1 MEFKYSVSKQDYI
14 DFNLN
19 YFNNNAVVQRS
30 IWMMRVATAVIVIIG
45 GSVLMYW
52 LHALTLVSG
61 LVYLALAA
69 VCFFGTPWYMRR
81 KVVKKHRAHP
91 QKRQQQAALRPQDSL
106 TCAMKTSS
114 SRGRTKTAFTAMTQY
129 SVLHPMTG
137 TTSFSSTSFPPSSSP
152 SRRSPPWMT
161 SVPFMN
167 VSQRTSLTQHSNA
180 EPFFPFPLSS
190 AAASVL
196 CKRLRKRG

>member
-81 KVVKKHRAHP
+81 KVVKNTERILKNANNKQLCGPKTLTLRDEDFELKGENEIGRAH
-91 QKRQQQAALRPQDSL
+91 
-106 TCAMKTSS
+106 
-114 SRGRTKTAFTAMTQY
+114 
-129 SVLHPMTG
+129 V
-137 TTSFSSTSFPPSSSP
+137 
-152 SRRSPPWMT
+152 
-161 SVPFMN
+161 
-167 VSQRTSLTQHSNA
+167 
-180 EPFFPFPLSS
+180 
-190 AAASVL
+190 
-196 CKRLRKRG
+196 

>member
-81 KVVKKHRAHP
+81 KVVKNTERILKNANNKQLCGP
-91 QKRQQQAALRPQDSL
+91 KTLTLRDEDFELKGENEDSVYRYD
-106 TCAMKTSS
+106 A
-114 SRGRTKTAFTAMTQY
+114 
-129 SVLHPMTG
+129 V
-137 TTSFSSTSFPPSSSP
+137 
-152 SRRSPPWMT
+152 
-161 SVPFMN
+161 
-167 VSQRTSLTQHSNA
+167 QRTASDR
-180 EPFFPFPLSS
+180 PLRG
-190 AAASVL
+190 VL
-196 CKRLRKRG
+196 LHG

>member
-1 MEFKYSVSKQDYI
+1 MVYSLPNGKEEAFTLEFKYSVSKQDYI

-81 KVVKKHRAHP
+81 KVVKNTERIPA
-91 QKRQQQAALRPQDSL
+91 R
-106 TCAMKTSS
+106 
-114 SRGRTKTAFTAMTQY
+114 
-129 SVLHPMTG
+129 
-137 TTSFSSTSFPPSSSP
+137 
-152 SRRSPPWMT
+152 
-161 SVPFMN
+161 
-167 VSQRTSLTQHSNA
+167 
-180 EPFFPFPLSS
+180 
-190 AAASVL
+190 
-196 CKRLRKRG
+196 

>member
-81 KVVKKHRAHP
+81 KVVKNTERILKNANNKQLCGP
-91 QKRQQQAALRPQDSL
+91 KTLTLRDEDFEL
-106 TCAMKTSS
+106 K
-114 SRGRTKTAFTAMTQY
+114 GRTKTAFTAMTQY

-167 VSQRTSLTQHSNA
+167 ALQRTSLTQHSNA
-180 EPFFPFPLSS
+180 EPLFPFPAKQCSCFCSL
-190 AAASVL
+190 
-196 CKRLRKRG
+196 

>member
-69 VCFFGTPWYMRR
+69 VCFFRNA
-81 KVVKKHRAHP
+81 VVYAPQSREKYRAHP
-91 QKRQQQAALRPQDSL
+91 QKRQQQAALRPQD
-106 TCAMKTSS
+106 A
-114 SRGRTKTAFTAMTQY
+114 
-129 SVLHPMTG
+129 HP
-137 TTSFSSTSFPPSSSP
+137 
-152 SRRSPPWMT
+152 
-161 SVPFMN
+161 
-167 VSQRTSLTQHSNA
+167 A
-180 EPFFPFPLSS
+180 
-190 AAASVL
+190 
-196 CKRLRKRG
+196 

>member
-81 KVVKKHRAHP
+81 KVVKNTERILKNANNKQLCGPKTLTLRDEDFELKCLTGG
-91 QKRQQQAALRPQDSL
+91 QEAAG
-106 TCAMKTSS
+106 SS
-114 SRGRTKTAFTAMTQY
+114 PVTRTK
-129 SVLHPMTG
+129 
-137 TTSFSSTSFPPSSSP
+137 
-152 SRRSPPWMT
+152 
-161 SVPFMN
+161 
-167 VSQRTSLTQHSNA
+167 
-180 EPFFPFPLSS
+180 
-190 AAASVL
+190 
-196 CKRLRKRG
+196 

>member
-1 MEFKYSVSKQDYI
+1 MPLPFMVYSLPNGKEEAFTLEFKYSVSKQDYI

-69 VCFFGTPWYMRR
+69 VCFF
-81 KVVKKHRAHP
+81 
-91 QKRQQQAALRPQDSL
+91 
-106 TCAMKTSS
+106 
-114 SRGRTKTAFTAMTQY
+114 
-129 SVLHPMTG
+129 
-137 TTSFSSTSFPPSSSP
+137 
-152 SRRSPPWMT
+152 
-161 SVPFMN
+161 
-167 VSQRTSLTQHSNA
+167 
-180 EPFFPFPLSS
+180 
-190 AAASVL
+190 
-196 CKRLRKRG
+196 

>member
-81 KVVKKHRAHP
+81 KVVKNTERILKNANNKQLCGPRHSP
-91 QKRQQQAALRPQDSL
+91 
-106 TCAMKTSS
+106 CAMKTSS
-114 SRGRTKTAFTAMTQY
+114 SRGRTRTAFTAMTQC

-137 TTSFSSTSFPPSSSP
+137 ITSFSSTSFPPSSSP

-161 SVPFMN
+161 SVRFMN
-167 VSQRTSLTQHSNA
+167 ALQRISLTRRSNA
-180 EPFFPFPLSS
+180 EHRFPRSHQQRSRFCSL
-190 AAASVL
+190 
-196 CKRLRKRG
+196 

>member
-1 MEFKYSVSKQDYI
+1 MVLAFMVYSLPNGKEEAFTLEFKYSVSKQDYI

-81 KVVKKHRAHP
+81 KVVKNTERILKNANNKQLCGP
-91 QKRQQQAALRPQDSL
+91 KTLTLRDEDFELKGENEDSI
-106 TCAMKTSS
+106 
-114 SRGRTKTAFTAMTQY
+114 R
-129 SVLHPMTG
+129 
-137 TTSFSSTSFPPSSSP
+137 
-152 SRRSPPWMT
+152 
-161 SVPFMN
+161 
-167 VSQRTSLTQHSNA
+167 
-180 EPFFPFPLSS
+180 
-190 AAASVL
+190 
-196 CKRLRKRG
+196 

>member
-1 MEFKYSVSKQDYI
+1 MPLPFMVYSLPNGKEEAFTLEFKYSVSKQDYI

-61 LVYLALAA
+61 LVYLASKTPTTSSSAA
-69 VCFFGTPWYMRR
+69 PR
-81 KVVKKHRAHP
+81 HSP
-91 QKRQQQAALRPQDSL
+91 
-106 TCAMKTSS
+106 CAMKTSS
-114 SRGRTKTAFTAMTQY
+114 SRGRTRTAFTAMTQC

-137 TTSFSSTSFPPSSSP
+137 ITSFLSTSFPPSSSP

-161 SVPFMN
+161 SVRFMN
-167 VSQRTSLTQHSNA
+167 ALQRISLTRRSNA
-180 EPFFPFPLSS
+180 EHRFPRSHQQRSRFCSL
-190 AAASVL
+190 
-196 CKRLRKRG
+196 

>member
-81 KVVKKHRAHP
+81 KVVKNTERILKNANNKQLCGP
-91 QKRQQQAALRPQDSL
+91 KTLTLRDEDFELKGENEDSVY
-106 TCAMKTSS
+106 
-114 SRGRTKTAFTAMTQY
+114 R
-129 SVLHPMTG
+129 
-137 TTSFSSTSFPPSSSP
+137 
-152 SRRSPPWMT
+152 
-161 SVPFMN
+161 
-167 VSQRTSLTQHSNA
+167 
-180 EPFFPFPLSS
+180 
-190 AAASVL
+190 
-196 CKRLRKRG
+196 

>member
-69 VCFFGTPWYMRR
+69 VCFFGTLGYMRR
-81 KVVKKHRAHP
+81 KGVRNHERIVK
-91 QKRQQQAALRPQDSL
+91 
-106 TCAMKTSS
+106 
-114 SRGRTKTAFTAMTQY
+114 
-129 SVLHPMTG
+129 
-137 TTSFSSTSFPPSSSP
+137 
-152 SRRSPPWMT
+152 
-161 SVPFMN
+161 
-167 VSQRTSLTQHSNA
+167 NA
-180 EPFFPFPLSS
+180 NAKQL
-190 AAASVL
+190 
-196 CKRLRKRG
+196 

>member
-81 KVVKKHRAHP
+81 KVVKNTERILKNANNKQLCGP
-91 QKRQQQAALRPQDSL
+91 KTLTLRDEDFELKGENEDSVYRYD
-106 TCAMKTSS
+106 A
-114 SRGRTKTAFTAMTQY
+114 
-129 SVLHPMTG
+129 V
-137 TTSFSSTSFPPSSSP
+137 
-152 SRRSPPWMT
+152 
-161 SVPFMN
+161 
-167 VSQRTSLTQHSNA
+167 
-180 EPFFPFPLSS
+180 
-190 AAASVL
+190 
-196 CKRLRKRG
+196 